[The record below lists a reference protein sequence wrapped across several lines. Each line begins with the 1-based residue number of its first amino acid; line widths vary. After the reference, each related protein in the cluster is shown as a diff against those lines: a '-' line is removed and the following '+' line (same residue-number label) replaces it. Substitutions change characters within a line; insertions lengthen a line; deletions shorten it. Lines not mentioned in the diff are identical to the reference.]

1 MNVLGKAGTPFLFV
15 VDFDMECPVVL
26 PLDAVNPEEMLFSVN
41 GVANFSGVPHNDKAL
56 EFTVDPVPEARYRE
70 AFELVQEHL
79 HYGNSFLLNLTM
91 PSRVESNYSLKE
103 IFWCSHARY
112 KLWLKNRLVVF
123 SPETFVRVADGRISS
138 YPMKGTIDAATPD
151 AEKRL
156 LSSEKELAEHY
167 TIVDLIRNDLNM
179 VARNVRVDR
188 FRYIDRIRT
197 HRHELLQ
204 MSSEISGELPPEGMD
219 RIGDILF
226 GMLPAGSV
234 SGAPKQKTLE
244 VIREAERG
252 PRGYYSGIFGIFDGQ
267 DLDSCVMIRFIEET
281 PEGLFYRSGGGIT
294 ARSRFDEEYREL
306 IEKIYVP
313 LA

>member
-1 MNVLGKAGTPFLFV
+1 
-15 VDFDMECPVVL
+15 
-26 PLDAVNPEEMLFSVN
+26 
-41 GVANFSGVPHNDKAL
+41 
-56 EFTVDPVPEARYRE
+56 
-70 AFELVQEHL
+70 
-79 HYGNSFLLNLTM
+79 
-91 PSRVESNYSLKE
+91 
-103 IFWCSHARY
+103 
-112 KLWLKNRLVVF
+112 
-123 SPETFVRVADGRISS
+123 
-138 YPMKGTIDAATPD
+138 MKGTIDAATPD

-234 SGAPKQKTLE
+234 SGAPKRKTLE

-294 ARSRFDEEYREL
+294 ARSRFEEEYREL